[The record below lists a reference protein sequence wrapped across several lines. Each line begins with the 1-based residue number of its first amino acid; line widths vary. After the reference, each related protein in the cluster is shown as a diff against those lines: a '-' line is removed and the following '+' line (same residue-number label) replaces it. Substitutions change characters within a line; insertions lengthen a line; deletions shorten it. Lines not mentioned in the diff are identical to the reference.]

1 MKRVLIVSAGLLV
14 VLVLLWILG
23 PFSVREMATISM
35 EPAIRGQGAPPLRSG
50 DYVLILTT
58 FRFGAAKEG
67 DLVLVEIPT
76 PSGDVE
82 TIRRI
87 SRIERGDTF
96 RVFVEALDPLGI
108 DSRHFGGLP
117 EQALKGKV
125 LHVFRS

>member
-1 MKRVLIVSAGLLV
+1 MKRLLIISAGLLGAV
-14 VLVLLWILG
+14 IILWIVA
-23 PFSVREMATISM
+23 PFSIREMATISM
-35 EPAIRGQGAPPLRSG
+35 EPAIRGQGSPPSRSG

-58 FRFGAAKEG
+58 FRFGAAKAG

-87 SRIERGDTF
+87 VRIERSDNV
-96 RVFVEALDPLGI
+96 RVFLEALDPLGI

-117 EQALKGKV
+117 EQKLKGKV